1 MEISLLA
8 PEIDQKPQSE
18 IGLQIHISDQV
29 KIRPI
34 ISNHHVLR
42 EDISFLAESNI
53 ATKEINSSIPFGDTF
68 IHST

>member
-34 ISNHHVLR
+34 ISNHVLR